1 MENTYPHFYRGDI
14 VELMEAPPV
23 DSRKIDNIRKTLLSM
38 KPHKLIILRPLEDD
52 LYLVAV
58 CQELSE
64 KTQMVVDTNKK
75 ALYVKASGFFSI
87 DGSSLR
93 LCSDL
98 WFKKNKSQ
106 VVEDIYTRHNELVE
120 KRIVVR
126 RRKRLKKMRAVQQKK
141 AIKRQA
147 REKQKKLEE
156 LYKTPYEIAV
166 INNDIQRMKEIE
178 SIVGYAPGRTES
190 ESGLSKRNGKVL
202 YTNFNPRPCSGGR
215 FSPK

>member
-1 MENTYPHFYRGDI
+1 MEDNYPHFYRGDI

-23 DSRKIDNIRKTLLSM
+23 ENRKINNIRKTLLSM
-38 KPHKLIILRPLEDD
+38 KPHKLIILRPLNDN

-58 CQELSE
+58 CQEISW

-87 DGSSLR
+87 DGSSLH
-93 LCSDL
+93 LCGDL

-106 VVEDIYTRHNELVE
+106 VVEDIYILHNELVE
-120 KRIVVR
+120 KRKIER
-126 RRKRLKKMRAVQQKK
+126 HKKRQKK
-141 AIKRQA
+141 RKAAQKKNAIKRQA
-147 REKQKKLEE
+147 REKQTKLEE
-156 LYKTPYEIAV
+156 QYKIPYEIAV
-166 INNDIQRMKEIE
+166 INNDIQRIKEIE

-202 YTNFNPRPCSGGR
+202 YTNFNPRPCNGGR